1 MILEDATG
9 KRDAWKKSR
18 GSRLATRSR
27 RSGSINGVSNCII
40 LRAADPSTGAVALI
54 SHSLSRSQNVGSPS
68 RCLKNRNRPCTLLS
82 MMAGVV
88 RRVSITIALGFVT
101 LYTYVPVH
109 VYCAYVSID
118 GRSTYARDHGG
129 SPRELRAF
137 FCFFFLFLFLF
148 SREKIKEGKHAD
160 CLPRKT
166 REKHTVDPGKLQ
178 GTRLQTPVV
187 DVFSRRETGPGFLTL
202 LSLSFSFFHPNS

>member
-88 RRVSITIALGFVT
+88 RRVSTVHYYRSRLRYIVYIRTCARVLRVRFDRWSI
-101 LYTYVPVH
+101 YVRE
-109 VYCAYVSID
+109 
-118 GRSTYARDHGG
+118 RSRGL
-129 SPRELRAF
+129 SPRASSVFL
-137 FCFFFLFLFLF
+137 FFFSFSLSLFA
-148 SREKIKEGKHAD
+148 RENKG
-160 CLPRKT
+160 RKT
-166 REKHTVDPGKLQ
+166 RRLFASQ
-178 GTRLQTPVV
+178 NTRKTH
-187 DVFSRRETGPGFLTL
+187 R
-202 LSLSFSFFHPNS
+202 